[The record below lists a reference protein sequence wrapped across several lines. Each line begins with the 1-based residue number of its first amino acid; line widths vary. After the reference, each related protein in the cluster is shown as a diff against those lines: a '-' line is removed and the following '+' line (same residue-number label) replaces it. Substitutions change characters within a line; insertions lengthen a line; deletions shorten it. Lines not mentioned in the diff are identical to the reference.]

1 MMLKACLNGWRSP
14 SEHPALPT
22 TPAAIAKDA
31 AAVVAAGADALHV
44 HPKGDDGAD
53 TLEPQ
58 MVAEVIAAV
67 RPLWVMSVGLI
78 GWVARAIG
86 VTLPRSVRLRCD
98 GDPVVVGDG
107 GVRRVRTRVDP
118 RTATRRNRAG
128 QEARRLPRPK
138 EVAEQTR

>member
-58 MVAEVIAAV
+58 MVAEVVAAV
-67 RPLWVMSVGLI
+67 RAAVPGIPVGVTTGAWTAHDPGVRLGLI
-78 GWVARAIG
+78 SQWTVLPDFASVIFRTWAAHPVRA
-86 VTLPRSVRLRCD
+86 
-98 GDPVVVGDG
+98 
-107 GVRRVRTRVDP
+107 
-118 RTATRRNRAG
+118 
-128 QEARRLPRPK
+128 
-138 EVAEQTR
+138 

>member
-1 MMLKACLNGWRSP
+1 
-14 SEHPALPT
+14 
-22 TPAAIAKDA
+22 
-31 AAVVAAGADALHV
+31 
-44 HPKGDDGAD
+44 
-53 TLEPQ
+53 
-58 MVAEVIAAV
+58 
-67 RPLWVMSVGLI
+67 MSVGLI

-86 VTLPRSVRLRCD
+86 VPLPRSVRLRCD

-138 EVAEQTR
+138 EVAEQTRWRSCSSGPAPGYRRRAWPVSSASAARRCTNICGPHP